1 MYMIFFCSDPKWIK
15 RYSYSA
21 DIRSSSLSFFSPNL
35 LSQYK
40 KLQSLIQSSH
50 SCVCKICYL
59 LLYFVILNFKY
70 HQVLVEFNQISSCH
84 LPLLVFELGMK
95 FIQQFWWLGLWFK
108 KMVGIFYA
116 KKMHL
121 SPCFWKSQSSPS
133 FSKLINNKSFPH
145 KFSVCF
151 YFLSNDSAKH
161 NYKFKIWKER
171 FKVKDLIM
179 NRDRDAGAKL
189 KSLVKK
195 LRLNYFFPSR
205 STKSSRCPK
214 KKKKGGCI
222 KRRSLSLVAEN
233 NYKSEHF
240 FQGF

>member
-1 MYMIFFCSDPKWIK
+1 MKVYMIVNFRAREISRDTRKLARKPMLIK
-15 RYSYSA
+15 
-21 DIRSSSLSFFSPNL
+21 N
-35 LSQYK
+35 Q
-40 KLQSLIQSSH
+40 
-50 SCVCKICYL
+50 ICYL
-59 LLYFVILNFKY
+59 LLYFVILNFTC

-133 FSKLINNKSFPH
+133 ISKLIYNKSFPH
-145 KFSVCF
+145 KFSICF
-151 YFLSNDSAKH
+151 YFLSNDSVKH
-161 NYKFKIWKER
+161 NYKCKIWKER

-179 NRDRDAGAKL
+179 NRVRDAGAKL

-195 LRLNYFFPSR
+195 LRLNYFFPR
-205 STKSSRCPK
+205 AVQN
-214 KKKKGGCI
+214 
-222 KRRSLSLVAEN
+222 RRSVQKQKTRLYKMAFSLSRGRKLL
-233 NYKSEHF
+233 
-240 FQGF
+240 